1 MTIYRSTSACLIA
14 AVVVTGCLPPIAAH
28 AQTGT
33 AITISSVVPNELNPP
48 FVAGPPATGGAPNA
62 TPQQAAAFA
71 WQEFIALNWPAGPQ
85 MGQEGQRDTP
95 SSSCKFSDPTCNTS
109 PTVW

>member
-1 MTIYRSTSACLIA
+1 MMIYRSTSACLLA
-14 AVVVTGCLPPIAAH
+14 AGVATGCLPAVTAH
-28 AQTGT
+28 AETGT
-33 AITISSVVPNELNPP
+33 AITISSAVPNELNLP

-85 MGQEGQRDTP
+85 MGQEG
-95 SSSCKFSDPTCNTS
+95 
-109 PTVW
+109 